1 MYSNEQ
7 EVVVIVNTQTQEK
20 NMFTP
25 DFYIDSVNSAQK
37 TFVETFV
44 KNESFKKEL
53 NKLVDS
59 QTEFAKGQVKTSIQI
74 TEAFYKN
81 AVDTFALYTKKAA

>member
-1 MYSNEQ
+1 MYNNEQ

-44 KNESFKKEL
+44 KNESVKKEL
-53 NKLVDS
+53 VKLIDA
-59 QTEFAKGQVKTSIQI
+59 QTKFAKTQATTNLEIAQNI
-74 TEAFYKN
+74 WKN
-81 AVDTFALYTKKAA
+81 ASEAIYAKKA